1 MSVKGTP
8 IAHLHQD
15 QQQQQHA
22 DLSLWRERTTSRST
36 QNLNHH
42 RHHHH
47 HISSQLGLDQEPNH
61 HVANSNSQNM
71 LHGLTNSHSTTQH
84 TTEIIAMSSPRGRDQ
99 SEEAEERGR
108 SRLREDK
115 LDVTD
120 DSFDDISLMGFKTGS
135 KHNSPVKMKK
145 VR

>member
-1 MSVKGTP
+1 MSVTDTP
-8 IAHLHQD
+8 IAHGHPEEP
-15 QQQQQHA
+15 QQKQRTN
-22 DLSLWRERTTSRST
+22 LSPWRESTTSRST

-42 RHHHH
+42 HHR
-47 HISSQLGLDQEPNH
+47 SSQPGLDQEPSH
-61 HVANSNSQNM
+61 HISSSSDQNM
-71 LHGLTNSHSTTQH
+71 FHELTNSHDTTQH
-84 TTEIIAMSSPRGRDQ
+84 TTEIIATSSPRGREQ

-115 LDVTD
+115 LDLTD

-145 VR
+145 IR